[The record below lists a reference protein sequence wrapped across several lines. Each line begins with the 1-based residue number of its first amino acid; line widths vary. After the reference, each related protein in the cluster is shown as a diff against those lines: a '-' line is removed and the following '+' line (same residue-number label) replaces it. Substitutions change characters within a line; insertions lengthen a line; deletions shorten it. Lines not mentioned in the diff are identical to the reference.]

1 MDLRVHVG
9 AIARTPMLG
18 FLPSTDHDLVTAS
31 AAGSGNGRAIAPPR
45 LHAFGMRIFSEP
57 QHGEYILHRLRRLA
71 VLGVSTWK
79 GLDLAWLSVDC
90 CIDHR
95 DFCCGRTKAARSPK
109 DLNSGIARRSYAD
122 AFPNF
127 FGHYKTLRAQGGFP
141 LEGIFDL

>member
-1 MDLRVHVG
+1 MHVG

-18 FLPSTDHDLVTAS
+18 FLPSTDNDLVTAS

-45 LHAFGMRIFSEP
+45 LHAFEMRIFSKL

-79 GLDLAWLSVDC
+79 GLDLAWLSVDR

-109 DLNSGIARRSYAD
+109 DLNSGLARRSYGD
-122 AFPNF
+122 AFPNI
-127 FGHYKTLRAQGGFP
+127 FGHCKTFRAQGGFP
-141 LEGIFDL
+141 LGGIFDL